1 MENMGLILIG
11 LFTIMIIAIIL
22 MIVIIIK
29 LSGRNDR
36 TGMSDL
42 RKEMRYEISKSR
54 QETLDSVQSSI
65 KNLGI

>member
-42 RKEMRYEISKSR
+42 RKEMRYEISKS
-54 QETLDSVQSSI
+54 
-65 KNLGI
+65 